1 MKKSIRFR
9 LAAMLAYF
17 SATAMLLAQEAA
29 KSEGEGGAGNPITG
43 DTWLISA
50 WETICKLAKGFWE
63 WVTSNVHTMLIEE
76 LGLTTTDPK
85 ILVTL
90 IAILTIMLA
99 SGAWAASIAQMRRHR
114 APAFFILG
122 FFTFFVGP
130 AYLLYHLEIKG
141 EKEQKEEFARIAA
154 EKRAEAAE
162 RKRLEEEQAKERGE
176 EEPPAVSA
184 TGIVWDKDYFTSIQR
199 KDDGTPAG
207 PWDVTYNGV
216 DVVVT
221 EIKEVLPEC
230 IQVSFINQEGTALVG
245 RIPYSKIEKWEDKA

>member
-29 KSEGEGGAGNPITG
+29 KSEGEGDAGNPITG
-43 DTWLISA
+43 CGSFSPLIA
-50 WETICKLAKGFWE
+50 GWETICKLAKGFWE

-85 ILVTL
+85 ILITL
-90 IAILTIMLA
+90 IAILTVMLA

-154 EKRAEAAE
+154 EKRAF
-162 RKRLEEEQAKERGE
+162 L
-176 EEPPAVSA
+176 
-184 TGIVWDKDYFTSIQR
+184 Y
-199 KDDGTPAG
+199 
-207 PWDVTYNGV
+207 
-216 DVVVT
+216 
-221 EIKEVLPEC
+221 
-230 IQVSFINQEGTALVG
+230 
-245 RIPYSKIEKWEDKA
+245 